1 MGFEVTS
8 NFIYIPDTSSKS
20 KLLMLSSHMTLFTEI
35 FCAFLTWW

>member
-8 NFIYIPDTSSKS
+8 NFIYIPDTSKS